1 MRSLCNPMATSDC
14 KGSIIWFNHA
24 IWAMVNKVETFFP
37 NQSNNNIRFAAFMLW
52 LSNSTN
58 IAIKTAIVNI
68 GREHMIEAAIQLSK
82 NPLRNCYL
90 TYKMFRWPPKS
101 RGSWRVW
108 SSPSCTMNLPVR
120 FLRHSKNNSLTSIN
134 SHPSMEAKAAEEE
147 EGQVVEA
154 SFIAEA

>member
-1 MRSLCNPMATSDC
+1 MKSHLVELWNVKRPYMRSLCNPRATSDC

-58 IAIKTAIVNI
+58 IAMKTAIVNI
-68 GREHMIEAAIQLSK
+68 GREHMIEAAIQLSE

-101 RGSWRVW
+101 RGS
-108 SSPSCTMNLPVR
+108 
-120 FLRHSKNNSLTSIN
+120 
-134 SHPSMEAKAAEEE
+134 
-147 EGQVVEA
+147 
-154 SFIAEA
+154 